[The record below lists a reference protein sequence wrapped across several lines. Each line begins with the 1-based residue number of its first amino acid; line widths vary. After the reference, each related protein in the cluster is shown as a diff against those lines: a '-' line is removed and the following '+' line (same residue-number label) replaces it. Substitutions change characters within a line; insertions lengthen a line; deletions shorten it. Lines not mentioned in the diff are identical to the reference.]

1 MVVAEIKRLQ
11 HPNKA
16 GLAYHCG
23 DLNALKGF
31 QPGLPHINIRNRI
44 ANININ
50 INSNINI
57 NIHIKVRNWI
67 TNININRIANINI
80 AYLQSD
86 YQCIKMY
93 QHLQLYSYWKTFYFL
108 HPRCP

>member
-1 MVVAEIKRLQ
+1 MTVVEIKRLQ

-44 ANININ
+44 ASINININ
-50 INSNINI
+50 IN
-57 NIHIKVRNWI
+57 
-67 TNININRIANINI
+67 TNINVYVNVCNQISNISIRNRIANINI
-80 AYLQSD
+80 ISTFTTGWLLENIQFS
-86 YQCIKMY
+86 
-93 QHLQLYSYWKTFYFL
+93 SSWKSLIELNMSRT
-108 HPRCP
+108 